1 MEDVKQVRE
10 QCLHFRVFIHDKWCL
25 PSDTYIPDFKVSG
38 LHIRYFVNFR
48 SSSLFS
54 CLYLH
59 VWMQKYFPEKKNI
72 QTNKQTRQLKNNVLL
87 VELSWVEM
95 SWVRQFLLQNF
106 TQIIRN
112 ERNGK
117 ALYRIQ
123 KIALNF
129 ISVDDGICIRIRI
142 YN

>member
-48 SSSLFS
+48 SSSLFFLS
-54 CLYLH
+54 LLTC
-59 VWMQKYFPEKKNI
+59 MNAKIFSGKKKH
-72 QTNKQTRQLKNNVLL
+72 TNKQTRQLKNNVLL
-87 VELSWVEM
+87 VELSWVGM

-123 KIALNF
+123 KIALNC